1 MIPKGRLNL
10 AKIKSTGKLLTQFR
24 NSQHP
29 SINSICV
36 AVISTVNMSV
46 SVDI

>member
-36 AVISTVNMSV
+36 IFTVNMSV